1 MNHATR
7 TLDQLPAAEALPATD
22 PAPRLH
28 AEIRRLAPAIAAR
41 AAEIEAARRIP
52 PDLVTTLRSVGV
64 FRLLAPRSHG
74 GFEFDLPTAL
84 DVLRALARI
93 DGAVGWCAMIA
104 NGASLFASLLPR
116 HTYDA
121 MCENGPVIV
130 AGSTQPGGTVEKAPG
145 GWRVKGRW
153 PFVSGCQ
160 HADWIGGLCV
170 VSAEGKPLPGPQGEA
185 GPPLMRGFFLP
196 ARKWQIEDTWHV
208 AGLKGTGSH
217 HVALNDV
224 VVPAENFFDFPDAS
238 PCLPGTLY
246 QSALQFPPLLHAAT
260 SVGMAEGALAA
271 LVDLANTGRQQFRAT
286 APMRLSE
293 TFQGELG
300 RLAAE
305 LRAAQAYLQTQAAHV
320 WRLACAGA
328 LNDEAFLT
336 QSTQA
341 TIWIVHACVRVAD
354 GCFTL
359 GGGAALYETSPLQR
373 RLRDLHTAA
382 QHAMAHQRH
391 YVGVGEMILDSAC
404 GTAKTAA

>member
-1 MNHATR
+1 
-7 TLDQLPAAEALPATD
+7 
-22 PAPRLH
+22 
-28 AEIRRLAPAIAAR
+28 
-41 AAEIEAARRIP
+41 
-52 PDLVTTLRSVGV
+52 
-64 FRLLAPRSHG
+64 
-74 GFEFDLPTAL
+74 
-84 DVLRALARI
+84 
-93 DGAVGWCAMIA
+93 
-104 NGASLFASLLPR
+104 
-116 HTYDA
+116 
-121 MCENGPVIV
+121 
-130 AGSTQPGGTVEKAPG
+130 
-145 GWRVKGRW
+145 
-153 PFVSGCQ
+153 
-160 HADWIGGLCV
+160 
-170 VSAEGKPLPGPQGEA
+170 
-185 GPPLMRGFFLP
+185 
-196 ARKWQIEDTWHV
+196 
-208 AGLKGTGSH
+208 
-217 HVALNDV
+217 
-224 VVPAENFFDFPDAS
+224 
-238 PCLPGTLY
+238 
-246 QSALQFPPLLHAAT
+246 
-260 SVGMAEGALAA
+260 MAEGALAA